1 MQWQHLAAKNGGGSN
16 VGTEREAWDLL
27 PGATDKYD
35 KNIDK
40 IMFRAYSGRMF
51 SLSVNYTF

>member
-1 MQWQHLAAKNGGGSN
+1 VSKGGASQ
-16 VGTEREAWDLL
+16 TEREMLELL

-40 IMFRAYSGRMF
+40 ILFRAYSGRIF
-51 SLSVNYTF
+51 GLNVNYTF